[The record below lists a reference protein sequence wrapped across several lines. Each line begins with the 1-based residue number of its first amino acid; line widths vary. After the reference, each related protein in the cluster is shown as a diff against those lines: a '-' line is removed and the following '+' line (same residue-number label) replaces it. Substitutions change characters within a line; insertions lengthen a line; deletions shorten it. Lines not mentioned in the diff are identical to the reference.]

1 MDFFLI
7 WFLVMAIVC
16 FIDIDLVFPAVLI
29 SLLCFIFAQEDN
41 TDYIQDHVVVFE
53 QPMPILED
61 FTTTIITKEESDKY
75 CSRLSIKTDA
85 GIACAPAL
93 EPTFDELGNELP
105 ATEPHVNLCP
115 AMTITRSD
123 HSPIT
128 EYLITNIKAKTGSF
142 YPAEIKKCVGLII
155 ETANAFY
162 AHSAYKYS
170 IKESENK
177 SSAWETVPS
186 VQHPMPELSEKL
198 NNEAEAASEEG
209 Q

>member
-1 MDFFLI
+1 MLLHRPFRGEIVDSPYRPDLLVLGQAGERDDIVAVVAPGLRGVGQHAREACDGDFRSTGPF
-7 WFLVMAIVC
+7 
-16 FIDIDLVFPAVLI
+16 
-29 SLLCFIFAQEDN
+29 Q
-41 TDYIQDHVVVFE
+41 H
-53 QPMPILED
+53 
-61 FTTTIITKEESDKY
+61 
-75 CSRLSIKTDA
+75 TDA